1 MAKQFT
7 INYQAF
13 IQGLEDDIA
22 VNQSCPF
29 LPIKKINRRFSF
41 EAYGKR
47 VLTYTFDKDVQV
59 KVIMGDHVDFE
70 VTDGDNTYLL
80 STDAAIELTE
90 DLSYAI
96 KEPKSNEVLV
106 RQDVKDIDDCLPAY
120 FVQMLLY
127 YGTDLEEMNE
137 PNDRIPLSMKY
148 VREHIKTRELRGKL
162 GSKLD

>member
-7 INYQAF
+7 IDYRAF

-22 VNQSCPF
+22 VNHSCPF
-29 LPIKKINRRFSF
+29 MPIRKINRRFSF
-41 EAYGKR
+41 EDYGKR
-47 VLTYTFDKDVQV
+47 VLTYTFDKDIQV
-59 KVIMGDHVDFE
+59 KVIMGDYDDFE
-70 VTDGDNTYLL
+70 VTNGNNTYLL

-137 PNDRIPLSMKY
+137 PDDNIPLSMKY
-148 VREHIKTRELRGKL
+148 VREHIKTRELRGEL

>member
-7 INYQAF
+7 INYTAF

-29 LPIKKINRRFSF
+29 MPIRKINRRFSF

-59 KVIMGDHVDFE
+59 KVIMGDYDHFE
-70 VTDGDNTYLL
+70 VTDGNNTYLL
-80 STDAAIELTE
+80 STNAAIELTE

-96 KEPKSNEVLV
+96 EEPKSNEVLI
-106 RQDVKDIDDCLPAY
+106 RQDAKDIDDCLPAY

-137 PNDRIPLSMKY
+137 PDDSIPLSMKY
-148 VREHIKTRELRGKL
+148 VREHIKTRQLRGEL
-162 GSKLD
+162 GGKLD

>member
-29 LPIKKINRRFSF
+29 MPIKKINRRFSF

-47 VLTYTFDKDVQV
+47 VLTYTFDNTVQV
-59 KVIMGDHVDFE
+59 KVIMGDYDHFE
-70 VTDGDNTYLL
+70 VTDRNNTYLL
-80 STDAAIELTE
+80 STDVAIELTE

-96 KEPKSNEVLV
+96 EEPKSNEVLI
-106 RQDVKDIDDCLPAY
+106 RQEVKDIDDCLPAY

-137 PNDRIPLSMKY
+137 PNDSIPLSMKY
-148 VREHIKTRELRGKL
+148 VREHIKTRQLRGEL

>member
-1 MAKQFT
+1 MAKQFN
-7 INYQAF
+7 INYTAF

-22 VNQSCPF
+22 VNNSYPF
-29 LPIKKINRRFSF
+29 MLIRKINRRFSF
-41 EAYGKR
+41 EAYGKK

-59 KVIMGDHVDFE
+59 KVIMGDFTDFKI
-70 VTDGDNTYLL
+70 TDGGNTYLL
-80 STDAAIELTE
+80 SSDAAIELTE

-96 KEPKSNEVLV
+96 EKPKSNEVLV

-127 YGTDLEEMNE
+127 YGTDLEEMND
-137 PNDRIPLSMKY
+137 PDDSIPLSMKY
-148 VREHIKTRELRGKL
+148 VREHIRARQLRGEL